1 MGWGLGIRRPT
12 SGWGGVGCVGGV
24 GGLDFFWNFD
34 GNTKI
39 FDEQG
44 PRFVLCLFPVLGLDW
59 MGTQTGFFV
68 LIGRSE
74 SIPSFPGF
82 GFKLPG
88 ACVERIMNCEL

>member
-1 MGWGLGIRRPT
+1 M
-12 SGWGGVGCVGGV
+12 GGV

-68 LIGRSE
+68 LI
-74 SIPSFPGF
+74 
-82 GFKLPG
+82 
-88 ACVERIMNCEL
+88 VNYEL